1 MSDAVHTFDNG
12 LRVYARHLIPVQVER
27 YAAGVNLHEPEEEAW
42 ITKLAK
48 GLPPG
53 RAVFVD
59 IGAAI
64 GYYCFLVAK
73 ARPDA
78 ELHAYEPDTDNHARL
93 RENAALNGGVN
104 VTIHSEGVGPFAG
117 QAVLVGSGFTGFLA
131 PPNAAPGRAVP
142 MTTIDAIARA
152 LGGIGLLKMDIQ
164 GGEAAALAGAG
175 EALKAR
181 TIANLVVGTHS
192 PQLHA
197 ECLAVFQRAAY
208 RILFESMRVQHQPD
222 GMIVAATGKR

>member
-1 MSDAVHTFDNG
+1 M
-12 LRVYARHLIPVQVER
+12 QVER
-27 YAAGVNLHEPEEEAW
+27 YASGVNLHEPEEEAW

-93 RENAALNGGVN
+93 IIIV
-104 VTIHSEGVGPFAG
+104 VTDFHFCASKKTISQTAFSYPMKRVKSNEKLHRRTVAPTTRAPFAR
-117 QAVLVGSGFTGFLA
+117 V
-131 PPNAAPGRAVP
+131 
-142 MTTIDAIARA
+142 
-152 LGGIGLLKMDIQ
+152 
-164 GGEAAALAGAG
+164 
-175 EALKAR
+175 
-181 TIANLVVGTHS
+181 
-192 PQLHA
+192 
-197 ECLAVFQRAAY
+197 
-208 RILFESMRVQHQPD
+208 RIL
-222 GMIVAATGKR
+222 IWA